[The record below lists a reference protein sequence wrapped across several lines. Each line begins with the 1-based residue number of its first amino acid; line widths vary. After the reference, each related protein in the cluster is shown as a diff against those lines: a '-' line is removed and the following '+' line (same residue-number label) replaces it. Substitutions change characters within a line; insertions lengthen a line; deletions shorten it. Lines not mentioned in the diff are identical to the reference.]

1 MEEKIYRV
9 IIGFI
14 FFCICLIIMNTWIYY
29 CFVPFYKQYL
39 GEKIR
44 ECIIQSR
51 LDSSGRQLYR
61 NMTETDQLLQILQTI
76 EKLFGLDN
84 KPLITSS
91 SSSDPQECIITK
103 YF

>member
-1 MEEKIYRV
+1 MEEQFYRV
-9 IIGFI
+9 IFGFI
-14 FFCICLIIMNTWIYY
+14 LFCICLIIINAWIYY
-29 CFVPFYKQYL
+29 CFVPFYKHYL

-51 LDSSGRQLYR
+51 LDNSGRQIYR
-61 NMTETDQLLQILQTI
+61 NMTEPDKLLQILQTI

-91 SSSDPQECIITK
+91 SSSEPQQCIFTK
-103 YF
+103 